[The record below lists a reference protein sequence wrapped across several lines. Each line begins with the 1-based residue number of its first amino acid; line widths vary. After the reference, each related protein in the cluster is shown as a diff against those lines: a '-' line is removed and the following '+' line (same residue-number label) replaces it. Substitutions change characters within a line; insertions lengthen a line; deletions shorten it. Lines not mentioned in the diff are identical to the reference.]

1 MRIYK
6 LLFTFCVLIFIW
18 IFIFIIQT
26 KFVFLFIIEIIN
38 RLFFYF
44 AITLEANSIYD
55 EGASAIAKA
64 LILNKNLTSI
74 NLSKFLRLFQYII
87 IVF

>member
-6 LLFTFCVLIFIW
+6 LLFTYCVLIFIW

-44 AITLEANSIYD
+44 AITLEGNNIYD
-55 EGASAIAKA
+55 EGAKVLAEA
-64 LILNKNLTSI
+64 LKLNKNLISI
-74 NLSKFLRLFQYII
+74 NLSKYN
-87 IVF
+87 